1 MFSNHKKSDRID
13 SAQRE
18 QYDYARQRVKQKK
31 RLMQHFVV
39 FLAGSI
45 LLVIMNGV
53 LGIGK
58 DFFIKNWFIWVILIW
73 SLLLLIHFLNVY
85 ILHKFMG
92 KEWEDRQIELLKA
105 KQEGRIKELEQ
116 KLKTSSSSRDREK
129 NISPHSSE
137 DQ

>member
-18 QYDYARQRVKQKK
+18 QYDYARQRMKQKK
-31 RLMQHFVV
+31 RLMQHFIV

-58 DFFIKNWFIWVILIW
+58 DFFIKNWFTWVILIW
-73 SLLLLIHFLNVY
+73 ALLLLIHFLNVY
-85 ILHKFMG
+85 ILYKFMG
-92 KEWEDRQIELLKA
+92 KEWEDRQIEQLKA
-105 KQEGRIKELEQ
+105 KQEKRIEELEQ
-116 KLKTSSSSRDREK
+116 KIAGSSDTQKEK
-129 NISPHSSE
+129 NIPPHPSQ

>member
-1 MFSNHKKSDRID
+1 MFSNHKKFDRID

-18 QYDYARQRVKQKK
+18 QYDYARQRMKQKK
-31 RLMQHFVV
+31 RFMQHFVV

-58 DFFIKNWFIWVILIW
+58 GFFIKNWFTWAILIW
-73 SLLLLIHFLNVY
+73 VLLLLIHFFNVY
-85 ILHKFMG
+85 IVHKFMG
-92 KEWEDRQIELLKA
+92 KEWEDRQIEQLKA
-105 KQEGRIKELEQ
+105 KQEKRIQELEQ
-116 KLKTSSSSRDREK
+116 ELRTTSSGAKIEK